1 MNFRK
6 ISALLLIL
14 SMLVFVL
21 PACGDEAEG
30 DTETTEAAEETTAA
44 AEETTAVPETT
55 AAPET
60 TEAVT
65 EAPKVYEYTD
75 VKVIDFSGM
84 ADGDPV
90 PFSVNAIDNIRIEG
104 GLLKGTSNGGDP
116 NFTYTAGDLSF
127 PAESVQI
134 IEIKYMNLSA
144 NYDMQLFF
152 TTDTIPAF
160 AENASFKE
168 YLNWSADDGDE
179 NDWNIIKID
188 TSLCTDW
195 AGTITNFRVDPFAAE
210 GDFEIAYIKFQ
221 TMTEVV
227 G

>member
-1 MNFRK
+1 MKFSK
-6 ISALLLIL
+6 TLALLLIL

-21 PACGDEAEG
+21 PACGDDADG
-30 DTETTEAAEETTAA
+30 NAETTAA
-44 AEETTAVPETT
+44 ADETTIATVETT

-75 VKVIDFSGM
+75 VKVIDFSTM

-90 PFSVNAIDNIRIEG
+90 PFSVNAIDDIRIEN

-116 NFTYTAGDLSF
+116 NFTYNGSDLSF
-127 PAESVQI
+127 PADSVQI

-152 TTDTIPAF
+152 TTDTITGF

-168 YLNWSADDGDE
+168 YLDWSADDDDK
-179 NDWNIIKID
+179 NDWNVIQID
-188 TSLCTDW
+188 TNTCTDW
-195 AGTITNFRVDPFAAE
+195 AGTITNFRLDPFAAE
-210 GDFEIAYIKFQ
+210 GGFEVAYIKFM

-227 G
+227 A

>member
-1 MNFRK
+1 MKFPK
-6 ISALLLIL
+6 ILALLLIL

-21 PACGDEAEG
+21 PACGNDAKG
-30 DTETTEAAEETTAA
+30 STETTVATDETTIAT
-44 AEETTAVPETT
+44 EETTAVPETT

-75 VKVIDFSGM
+75 VKVIDFSTM

-116 NFTYTAGDLSF
+116 NFTYTGGDLSF

-134 IEIKYMNLSA
+134 IEIKYMNFSA
-144 NYDMQLFF
+144 SYDMQLFF
-152 TTDTIPAF
+152 TTDTITGF

-168 YLNWSADDGDE
+168 MLNWSADDGDK
-179 NDWNIIKID
+179 NDWNVIQID
-188 TSLCTDW
+188 TSLCADW
-195 AGTITNFRVDPFAAE
+195 VGTITNFRVDPFNAE
-210 GDFEIAYIKFQ
+210 GDFEIASIKFM

-227 G
+227 A

>member
-1 MNFRK
+1 MKFSK
-6 ISALLLIL
+6 TLALLLVL

-21 PACGDEAEG
+21 PACGNDADG
-30 DTETTEAAEETTAA
+30 DAETTAA
-44 AEETTAVPETT
+44 TDETTIASDETTAVPETT

-75 VKVIDFSGM
+75 VKVIDFSTM
-84 ADGDPV
+84 ADGDAV
-90 PFSVNAIDNIRIEG
+90 PFTVNAIDDIRIEG

-116 NFTYTAGDLSF
+116 NFTYNGGDLSF
-127 PAESVQI
+127 PADSVQI

-152 TTDTIPAF
+152 TTDTITGF

-168 YLNWSADDGDE
+168 YLNFSADDGDT
-179 NDWNIIKID
+179 NDWNVIQID
-188 TSLCTDW
+188 TSTCTDW
-195 AGTITNFRVDPFAAE
+195 VGTITNFRLDPFSAE
-210 GDFEIAYIKFQ
+210 GGFEVAYIKFL
-221 TMTEVV
+221 TMTEVTA
-227 G
+227 